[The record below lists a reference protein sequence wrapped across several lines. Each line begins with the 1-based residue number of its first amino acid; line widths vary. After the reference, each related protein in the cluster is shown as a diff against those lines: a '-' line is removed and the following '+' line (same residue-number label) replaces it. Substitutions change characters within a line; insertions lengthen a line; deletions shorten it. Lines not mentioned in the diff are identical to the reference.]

1 MPVTDIRVFKTELRR
16 RFREL
21 RTDMPEDEKK
31 TRDARIRKR
40 VQALYQYKR
49 EKVLLLYIS
58 TAIEV
63 DTNFLRNSEFFWFF
77 TESISSL
84 VNVSEVTYKTLR
96 VGSLVICLLYTSHS
110 DLHL

>member
-1 MPVTDIRVFKTELRR
+1 
-16 RFREL
+16 
-21 RTDMPEDEKK
+21 MPEDEKK

-63 DTNFLRNSEFFWFF
+63 DTIGILKEALAAGKRVAAPRCVPGTREMDFYFIR
-77 TESISSL
+77 SL
-84 VNVSEVTYKTLR
+84 
-96 VGSLVICLLYTSHS
+96 S
-110 DLHL
+110 DLEPGTFGVLEPIDRKSVV

>member
-21 RTDMPEDEKK
+21 RTGMPEDEKK
-31 TRDARIRKR
+31 SRDARIRKR

-63 DTNFLRNSEFFWFF
+63 DTIGNQKEALAAG
-77 TESISSL
+77 
-84 VNVSEVTYKTLR
+84 KR
-96 VGSLVICLLYTSHS
+96 VAAPR
-110 DLHL
+110 